1 MDSKNNYKPLL
12 PNHKLKFFDSSKK
25 YESDKYKT
33 NTNKSFSIF
42 NNNKE
47 INFENWLNSPLHEKV
62 PTLLHKQIKYRKR
75 NIYDNNDNLI
85 TKRKYVSSFIN
96 QFEELLEKNN
106 YKINNKKEFRDTI
119 STFIYKLSN

>member
-1 MDSKNNYKPLL
+1 MDSKNNYIPLI

-25 YESDKYKT
+25 YESDKY

-47 INFENWLNSPLHEKV
+47 IHFENWLNSPLDQKV
-62 PTLLHKQIKYRKR
+62 PTLLHRQIKYRKC